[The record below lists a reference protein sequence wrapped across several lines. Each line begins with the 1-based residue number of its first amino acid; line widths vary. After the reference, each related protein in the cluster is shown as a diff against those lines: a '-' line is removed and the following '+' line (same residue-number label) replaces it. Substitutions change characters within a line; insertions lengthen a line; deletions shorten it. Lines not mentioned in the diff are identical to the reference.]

1 MLLWKRFKELVG
13 EYLEVIGSFRVT
25 PKAFDAASVSVN
37 VRDHA
42 GKVIVLNRAAG
53 QAVRLPDARGTGAV
67 FTFFLQTTITS
78 NTTTIKVA
86 NTTDVML
93 GSAIVCQDAGDTVV
107 GFETVTTDDTVTLNG
122 TTTGGIKGDMV
133 VLTDV
138 AKGIWHVNARTSATG
153 TEATPFSATV

>member
-1 MLLWKRFKELVG
+1 MLLWKKFVELTGQV
-13 EYLEVIGSFRVT
+13 LTVLGSFTVA
-25 PKAFDAASVSVN
+25 PKAFDAATVSVN

-53 QAVRLPDARGTGAV
+53 QAVRLPDSRGTGAV

-78 NTTTIKVA
+78 NSTTIKVA

-93 GSAIVCQDAGDTVV
+93 GSALVCQDAGDTVA
-107 GFETVTTDDTVTLNG
+107 GFETITTDDTITWNG
-122 TTTGGIKGDMV
+122 TTTGGVKGDV
-133 VLTDV
+133 AVLTDV
-138 AKGIWHVNARTSATG
+138 AKGIWLVNVRQSATG